1 MTMSILHGLICF
13 VSDNIP
19 RTQCLVRKMYCYCI
33 KKSSLQAI
41 ISPPP
46 ITDFGWEIKDG
57 QVLVKWMTMPV
68 APDGILEDV
77 KCGCKSG
84 CSTRR
89 CACVKA
95 ELKCTGLCGF
105 NGCVNFDGE
114 DNSMTV
120 DGEND
125 EFDDDVEADD
135 VFG

>member
-1 MTMSILHGLICF
+1 
-13 VSDNIP
+13 
-19 RTQCLVRKMYCYCI
+19 
-33 KKSSLQAI
+33 
-41 ISPPP
+41 
-46 ITDFGWEIKDG
+46 
-57 QVLVKWMTMPV
+57 MTMPV
-68 APDGILEDV
+68 TPNGILEDV
-77 KCGCKSG
+77 KCGYKSG

-95 ELKCTGLCGF
+95 ELKCTGLCSC

>member
-1 MTMSILHGLICF
+1 MHVFL

-19 RTQCLVRKMYCYCI
+19 RTQCFGRKMYCYCI

-46 ITDFGWEIKDG
+46 ITDFVWEIKDG
-57 QVLVKWMTMPV
+57 QLLVKWMTMPV
-68 APDGILEDV
+68 APNGIIENV

-89 CACVKA
+89 CAGMKA
-95 ELKCTGLCGF
+95 ELKCTGLCGC
-105 NGCVNFDGE
+105 NDCMNFDGE
-114 DNSMTV
+114 DNSMT
-120 DGEND
+120 DDEEND